1 MKGQFEQHF
10 GQEISFAKWMII
22 GIPTVFILIAL
33 TWAYLRYVAFKHD
46 MKYLPGGQSL
56 IQSKLD
62 ELGKMKYEEKVVQAI
77 FVFAS
82 LLWIS
87 REFLLN
93 NWSVTSEIA
102 DGTIVIFISVLLFII
117 PAKNKQQ
124 FQRII
129 DWEVAKE
136 LPWGVLILFG
146 GGLALA
152 KGISESGLAKW
163 LGLQLK
169 SLDGVSP
176 MIIVAVIT
184 LFVLF

>member
-1 MKGQFEQHF
+1 M
-10 GQEISFAKWMII
+10 
-22 GIPTVFILIAL
+22 
-33 TWAYLRYVAFKHD
+33 
-46 MKYLPGGQSL
+46 
-56 IQSKLD
+56 
-62 ELGKMKYEEKVVQAI
+62 
-77 FVFAS
+77 
-82 LLWIS
+82 
-87 REFLLN
+87 N

-129 DWEVAKE
+129 DWEVAKK

-169 SLDGVSP
+169 SLDGVS
-176 MIIVAVIT
+176 
-184 LFVLF
+184 